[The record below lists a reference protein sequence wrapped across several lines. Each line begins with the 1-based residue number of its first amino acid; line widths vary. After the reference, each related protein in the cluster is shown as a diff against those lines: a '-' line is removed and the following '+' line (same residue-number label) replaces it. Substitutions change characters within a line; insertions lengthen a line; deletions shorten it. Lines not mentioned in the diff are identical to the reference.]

1 MGGTNAVHPDKLP
14 GMCSRFSQTKDEV
27 KIRIRDMEIVFGVVA
42 RYNIAPSQKV
52 FVIVE
57 EKGAIRPVEMTWG
70 WKPVWSKQLLI
81 NAQAE
86 TVMEKPTF
94 KKYLHQRCLVVAD
107 GFYEWT
113 PDKTP
118 VRFTKPRDE
127 LFCMAGLWLE
137 TQRQDLDEPI
147 TERKFI
153 ILTTTPNKTVGRVHN
168 RMPLIVQPEHYGWWI
183 ASDGVFQSVLNY
195 PDKEELNWLPVS
207 RALNNPRNEGAE
219 LIRLE
224 FNE

>member
-1 MGGTNAVHPDKLP
+1 
-14 GMCSRFSQTKDEV
+14 MCSRFSQTKEKV
-27 KIRIRDMEIVFGVVA
+27 TLQIYGVQIAFGFVP

-52 FVIVE
+52 SVIVE
-57 EKGAIRPVEMTWG
+57 RAGKIQPVEMTWG

-86 TVMEKPTF
+86 TVTEKPTF
-94 KKYLHQRCLVVAD
+94 KKILHQRCLVPAD

-113 PDKTP
+113 PDKSP
-118 VRFTKPRDE
+118 IRFTKPRDE

-137 TQRQDLDEPI
+137 TTRQELDEPI
-147 TERKFI
+147 SERKFI

-183 ASDGVFQSVLNY
+183 ASDGLFESVLNC
-195 PDKEELNWLPVS
+195 PDKKELNWQPVN
-207 RALNNPRNEGAE
+207 RALNNFGRPDRS
-219 LIRLE
+219 
-224 FNE
+224 